1 MSMTITVDV
10 GTVRVGYDLLEDAG
24 AQEIQ
29 AALDLMLAM
38 VRSAR
43 FRALVAASMQ
53 LKQPLE
59 RAFELEKAPSPSSL
73 PPIPDDAPSPS
84 QAPSEPSP
92 SEFPR
97 SPKSPVLG
105 DSTGV
110 YEVVAVRRS
119 ERGELRAVSL
129 SGKYSKFG
137 MGIGNMLK
145 EYCERAGLNPAV
157 LDALQNEQAIQHK
170 PIRVRVDAH
179 GNVQFVDDTS
189 AA

>member
-1 MSMTITVDV
+1 
-10 GTVRVGYDLLEDAG
+10 
-24 AQEIQ
+24 
-29 AALDLMLAM
+29 LDLMLAM

-53 LKQPLE
+53 LKMPLE

-73 PPIPDDAPSPS
+73 PPVADDVP
-84 QAPSEPSP
+84 APSEPTP

-97 SPKSPVLG
+97 SPKSPLLG
-105 DSTGV
+105 DTTGV
-110 YEVVAVRRS
+110 YELVGVRRS
-119 ERGELRAVSL
+119 ERGELRAISV
-129 SGKYSKFG
+129 SGKYSKYG
-137 MGIGNMLK
+137 MSIGNLLK

-189 AA
+189 AV